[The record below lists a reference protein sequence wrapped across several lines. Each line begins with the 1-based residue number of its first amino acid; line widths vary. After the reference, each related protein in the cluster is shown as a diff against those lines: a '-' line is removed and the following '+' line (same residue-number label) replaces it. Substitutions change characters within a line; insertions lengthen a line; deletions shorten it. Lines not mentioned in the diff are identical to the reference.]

1 MKFKYLMR
9 ASFTLTGCFGVLK
22 GEETDI
28 KGVDCENLFF
38 NDSSSLPSS
47 FQTSKVECHGEHFS
61 SSCESIVLVTVQPTH
76 NCKQLMET
84 CFAQTS
90 GELSRGQQNNSE
102 L

>member
-38 NDSSSLPSS
+38 
-47 FQTSKVECHGEHFS
+47 
-61 SSCESIVLVTVQPTH
+61 
-76 NCKQLMET
+76 
-84 CFAQTS
+84 
-90 GELSRGQQNNSE
+90 
-102 L
+102 